1 MQGKIAIEEHFAI
14 PETNGVKNRVAS
26 AYWDGLNAKLLDFDN
41 QRIEEMDKGGVG
53 FAIIS
58 LNAPAVQ
65 GFNDPK
71 EAIEVARR
79 ANDALAEQ
87 VRRRP
92 DRYAGFAA
100 LPLQDPDAAAREF
113 QRCVRDLGFK
123 GALVNGYSNA
133 PDGKTGLYY
142 DAPMYRPFWAEV
154 EKLDVPFYLHPRD
167 PVSLER
173 YAGIPWLVGSAWSF
187 AEETALHALRLLT
200 GGLFDEHPKLKL
212 ILGHL
217 GERIPFDLWRLDHR
231 LKYRH
236 DCPAKRKVSDYFRE
250 NVWVTT
256 SGNFSTQALMECM
269 LQIGSDRI
277 LFSVDYPYEETQPG
291 TDWFDAAEISEA
303 DRVKIGR
310 GNAQALFNLRA
321 V

>member
-1 MQGKIAIEEHFAI
+1 MQGKIGLEEHFAMQ
-14 PETNGVKNRVAS
+14 ETVEDSAVFVSAEHFKELTNR
-26 AYWDGLNAKLLDFDN
+26 LLDIHER
-41 QRIEEMDKGGVG
+41 RIAEMDRHGMQMM
-53 FAIIS
+53 ILS
-58 LNAPAVQ
+58 LNAPTVQ
-65 GFNDPK
+65 
-71 EAIEVARR
+71 AIGKARDAIDLSRR
-79 ANDALAEQ
+79 ANDFLADQ
-87 VRRRP
+87 VARNPKRFQ
-92 DRYAGFAA
+92 AFAA
-100 LPLQDPDAAAREF
+100 LPMQDPDAAARELE
-113 QRCVRDLGFK
+113 RCVKDLKFK

-173 YAGIPWLVGSAWSF
+173 YAGVPWLVGSAWSF

-310 GNAQALFNLRA
+310 GNAERLFNLPR
-321 V
+321 